1 MRLSKKL
8 QIIGVTTALMAL
20 CVGSTTLAAEKPRD
34 LLADGELFTSEMVIK
49 SGKVVYR
56 DTTTDTSKWVWH
68 NTKGYPEQMTFAT
81 FIYGSGLPEKAK
93 VTQHQGGVPT
103 GITMA
108 QDAFDK
114 NAVKANANTLFIY
127 ATTGPSAAKTGIKI
141 TKAELFGRLLNVTV
155 ALKDAEPNTPLTMN
169 LTYPESTAAIPL
181 SKLPR
186 FGSLRIRIVNPQG
199 LAIRNMDTDI
209 TE

>member
-81 FIYGSGLPEKAK
+81 FIYE
-93 VTQHQGGVPT
+93 
-103 GITMA
+103 I
-108 QDAFDK
+108 
-114 NAVKANANTLFIY
+114 
-127 ATTGPSAAKTGIKI
+127 
-141 TKAELFGRLLNVTV
+141 GRAHV
-155 ALKDAEPNTPLTMN
+155 
-169 LTYPESTAAIPL
+169 
-181 SKLPR
+181 
-186 FGSLRIRIVNPQG
+186 
-199 LAIRNMDTDI
+199 
-209 TE
+209 